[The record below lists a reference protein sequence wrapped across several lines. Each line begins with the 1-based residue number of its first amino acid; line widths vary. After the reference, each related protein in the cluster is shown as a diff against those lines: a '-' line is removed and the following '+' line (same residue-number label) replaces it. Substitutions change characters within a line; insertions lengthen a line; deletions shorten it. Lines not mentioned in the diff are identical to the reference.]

1 MTPFLMHFCI
11 LQLPTLIHCP
21 LGGEGGGGGEEL
33 DSIIIVIVFSYLKL
47 LLALQTIET
56 LHLPLSYHLL
66 PTNPHQGKESQR
78 VQLPHGSID
87 DMTTKV
93 ITQHLTAPSKL
104 IRLKLSQ

>member
-1 MTPFLMHFCI
+1 MTLFLMHFCI
-11 LQLPTLIHCP
+11 LQLPTLIHYP
-21 LGGEGGGGGEEL
+21 LGGEEL
-33 DSIIIVIVFSYLKL
+33 DSIIIVVVFSYLKL

-66 PTNPHQGKESQR
+66 PTNPRQGKESQR
-78 VQLPHGSID
+78 VQQLHGSID

>member
-1 MTPFLMHFCI
+1 MHFGI
-11 LQLPTLIHCP
+11 SQLPTLIHCP
-21 LGGEGGGGGEEL
+21 LGGEGVGRNLTLFLYSGCFFLFE
-33 DSIIIVIVFSYLKL
+33 

-66 PTNPHQGKESQR
+66 PTNPRQGKESQR

>member
-1 MTPFLMHFCI
+1 MTPFSMHFCI

-21 LGGEGGGGGEEL
+21 LGGEGGGGVGRSLTLLLYSSCFFLFE
-33 DSIIIVIVFSYLKL
+33 